1 MLFHDHHTSREDLN
15 QRFKKKGF
23 KKMVSLEAK
32 QDWSSS
38 PLV

>member
-1 MLFHDHHTSREDLN
+1 MTITLREKTWTSVS
-15 QRFKKKGF
+15 KKKGF